1 MTGTEKK
8 QIEEEN
14 KELLIEAS
22 EPLVIHPV
30 KEENTKRLFSFVSFD
45 PEAGQDDDE
54 NDLNN
59 NNNNTDLNEITVEA
73 EQINKLTELLEA
85 LDLEVEKAFITF
97 CEETGVDLQP
107 LAVVKLK
114 VDSRISN
121 WTNNLHCK
129 ADIFLEA
136 SYYNDRLR

>member
-22 EPLVIHPV
+22 EPLTILQV
-30 KEENTKRLFSFVSFD
+30 KEENTKRLFSFVSID
-45 PEAGQDDDE
+45 PEADQDDDDE

-59 NNNNTDLNEITVEA
+59 NNNNNDLNEITGA
-73 EQINKLTELLEA
+73 EQLNKLTELLEA
-85 LDLEVEKAFITF
+85 LDLEIEKAFITF

-114 VDSRISN
+114 VDSRIAN